1 MWLVQLATQIIAQDF
16 FPQTA
21 IIFNM
26 QQHYFM
32 HPSHFVTWNA
42 KEEVYSGLR
51 FNKTILFIK
60 IK

>member
-16 FPQTA
+16 SPQTA